1 MVTVDA
7 RAVATHVADIDT
19 GLLDGTNTEHRA
31 GPNVATLIDR
41 MTV

>member
-7 RAVATHVADIDT
+7 RAVATHVAD
-19 GLLDGTNTEHRA
+19 LDGTNTEHRA